1 MMMMPHLGSSAS
13 PISGQPV
20 SGSWGEGAASDP
32 SPAQPV
38 SGSQGREVVCLNAKL
53 ESGSRFESVTMEAA
67 AEKGKGQK
75 ARTQDRLNCMNTT
88 RRG

>member
-1 MMMMPHLGSSAS
+1 MQAD
-13 PISGQPV
+13 PITGEPA
-20 SGSWGEGAASDP
+20 SGSQGGGAASDP
-32 SPAQPV
+32 SPAQPG
-38 SGSQGREVVCLNAKL
+38 SGSQGREAAGSNAKL

-75 ARTQDRLNCMNTT
+75 ATTQERLNCMNTT